1 MQRDT
6 SVRGSVYY
14 FNFKENNCSL
24 YGMYCVLHLL
34 LVYRICVFIF
44 LHNRVDFLEIFSQST
59 DMVGSSICA
68 NVCIILGLVKCVESN
83 LAEVNRLSSE
93 AKGVISELLLVRR
106 RMVHVSH
113 SISHS

>member
-1 MQRDT
+1 MRMRTSIYNQKMQRDT

-59 DMVGSSICA
+59 DMVYGGWWA
-68 NVCIILGLVKCVESN
+68 PVFAQMCVSY
-83 LAEVNRLSSE
+83 E
-93 AKGVISELLLVRR
+93 AS
-106 RMVHVSH
+106 
-113 SISHS
+113 